1 MCHSHQLM
9 CQQPPVNVPQ
19 SVINVSQTP
28 VNVPQSAIN
37 VPQTPI
43 NVPQTAFNVPQTPIN
58 VLPVAS
64 YDMLE
69 NALGAIHSAR
79 TVIQRKS
86 QSTKVGVGCDVI

>member
-28 VNVPQSAIN
+28 VN